1 MWDQFYDSNCEPV
14 EIMCHMCVFGWTEV
28 NYWTII
34 WKPELETTAS
44 AFSLDKDIT
53 EMLCLIQE

>member
-1 MWDQFYDSNCEPV
+1 MIVTVNLLKLCA
-14 EIMCHMCVFGWTEV
+14 ILRMCVFGWTEV